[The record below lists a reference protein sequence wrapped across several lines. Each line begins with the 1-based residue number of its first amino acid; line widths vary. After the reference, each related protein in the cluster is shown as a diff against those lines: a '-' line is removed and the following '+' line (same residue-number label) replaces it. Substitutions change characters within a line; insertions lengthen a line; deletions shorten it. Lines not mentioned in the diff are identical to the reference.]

1 MSPALVDGFF
11 TIKSPGKPK
20 TFLKDIFDVAHIIAF
35 TEFII
40 IFLLSHILVFWP
52 QDMWDLSSLTRN

>member
-11 TIKSPGKPK
+11 TIKPPGKPK
-20 TFLKDIFDVAHIIAF
+20 TFLKDIFEVDHVKAF
-35 TEFII
+35 TEFIT